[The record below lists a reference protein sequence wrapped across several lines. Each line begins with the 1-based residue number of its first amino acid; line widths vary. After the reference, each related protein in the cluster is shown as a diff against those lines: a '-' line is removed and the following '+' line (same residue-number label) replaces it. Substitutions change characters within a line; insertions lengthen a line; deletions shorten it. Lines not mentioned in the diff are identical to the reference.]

1 MTIWS
6 YVYDVF
12 LYINRV
18 IQPKSRTRGPK
29 STDFS
34 QLILI
39 KSPTCASATTTF
51 TRKPKQ
57 FGTVIRRPFLYV
69 VKIPDS
75 LLFGSSRNMLYQFAH
90 SALLQRCLPSWNPWK
105 RRAFATPRRH
115 TLYWSHR
122 GSQSG
127 WFSRDLSH
135 HISPGMELRAWC
147 LSKHRKTMGKPSNA
161 ERSLIFFDMRRVSVW
176 YTQTHLAQKWSNSAM
191 GLDESQDAFG
201 WVLLTSHL
209 VYIPPALL
217 GYRPHEIIRRW
228 SHVPIIW
235 LATNS
240 IINNNNNNLS
250 LEQWQCLAKKTYPCA
265 AQVVA
270 CSKTSWVYTA
280 TKNVHPFGTKQNVGV
295 NGI

>member
-1 MTIWS
+1 MYIYIYVYTLTEVDRICDFQTYSHFTEVFVKKNPYSIYFRMTIWS

-75 LLFGSSRNMLYQFAH
+75 LLFGSSRNLLYQFAH

-105 RRAFATPRRH
+105 RRAFATPPRH
-115 TLYWSHR
+115 TVLELKRIIFKRSVTSYLPWH
-122 GSQSG
+122 GAQSMM
-127 WFSRDLSH
+127 F
-135 HISPGMELRAWC
+135 I
-147 LSKHRKTMGKPSNA
+147 KT
-161 ERSLIFFDMRRVSVW
+161 
-176 YTQTHLAQKWSNSAM
+176 
-191 GLDESQDAFG
+191 
-201 WVLLTSHL
+201 
-209 VYIPPALL
+209 
-217 GYRPHEIIRRW
+217 
-228 SHVPIIW
+228 
-235 LATNS
+235 
-240 IINNNNNNLS
+240 
-250 LEQWQCLAKKTYPCA
+250 
-265 AQVVA
+265 
-270 CSKTSWVYTA
+270 
-280 TKNVHPFGTKQNVGV
+280 
-295 NGI
+295 